1 MYRLNQ
7 LQTYLKDKQF
17 SQIFILIDENT
28 GEYCLPLLLEKVDA
42 IADYGATLLEIP
54 AGEESKSFETIK
66 NLSSSLL
73 ESNADKHSLLISL
86 GGGVI
91 TDIGGFLASIY
102 KRGIQNI
109 NIPTTLLSMVDAAIG
124 YKTGINLNGI
134 KNAIGTFNTD
144 TLTFFDTSFL
154 QTLSDKEILS
164 GVGEML
170 KTFLVADREYLMRF
184 IEKNNVKEI
193 EDEFI
198 FRCVTLKEQIV
209 QDDVLDNGKR
219 KILNFGHTL
228 GHAFESYYSSFSKD
242 KQLSHGEAVAIG
254 MYYALK
260 LSEKKYNIEPEIFQ
274 PVYNF
279 LSQYFIIPPLQEVI
293 SQIQPLLYND
303 KKTISNT
310 LHFVLLKD
318 IANPQ
323 IDVKVSMEEILSL

>member
-1 MYRLNQ
+1 MYDLKQ

-28 GEYCLPLLLEKVDA
+28 GEYCLPLLLEKVEA
-42 IADYGATLLEIP
+42 IADCGATLLEIP

-91 TDIGGFLASIY
+91 TDIGGFLTSIY

-134 KNAIGTFNTD
+134 KNAIGTFNTN

-154 QTLSDKEILS
+154 QTLPYKEILS

-170 KTFLVADREYLMRF
+170 KTFLVADKEYLMRF
-184 IEKNNVKEI
+184 IKKNNVKEI

-209 QDDVLDNGKR
+209 QDDVLDMKKR

-242 KQLSHGEAVAIG
+242 EQLSHGEAVVIG

-260 LSEKKYNIEPEIFQ
+260 LSEKKYNIESNIFQ
-274 PVYNF
+274 PIYNF
-279 LSQYFIIPPLQEVI
+279 LSQHFIIPPLQEI
-293 SQIQPLLYND
+293 FPQIKSLLYND

-318 IANPQ
+318 IATPQ

>member
-7 LQTYLKDKQF
+7 LQAYLKDKQF

-28 GEYCLPLLLEKVDA
+28 GEYCLPLLLEKVEA
-42 IADYGATLLEIP
+42 IADCGATLLEIP

-124 YKTGINLNGI
+124 YKTGVNLNGI

-170 KTFLVADREYLMRF
+170 KTFLVADRECLMRF
-184 IEKNNVKEI
+184 IKKNNVKEI

-198 FRCVTLKEQIV
+198 FRCVTLKEQII
-209 QDDVLDNGKR
+209 QDDVLDIGKR

-260 LSEKKYNIEPEIFQ
+260 LSEKKYNIESEIFQ
-274 PVYNF
+274 PIYNF

-318 IANPQ
+318 IADPQ

>member
-7 LQTYLKDKQF
+7 LQAYLKDKQF

-28 GEYCLPLLLEKVDA
+28 GEYCLPLLLEKVEA
-42 IADYGATLLEIP
+42 IADCGATLLEIP

-170 KTFLVADREYLMRF
+170 KTFLVADREYIMRF

-193 EDEFI
+193 EDDFI

-260 LSEKKYNIEPEIFQ
+260 LSEKKYNIESEIFQ
-274 PVYNF
+274 PIYNF
-279 LSQYFIIPPLQEVI
+279 LLQYFTIPPLQEII

-303 KKTISNT
+303 KKTISDT

-318 IANPQ
+318 IADPQ

>member
-1 MYRLNQ
+1 MYHLKQ
-7 LQTYLKDKQF
+7 LYAYLKDKQF

-28 GEYCLPLLLEKVDA
+28 GEYCLPLLLEKVEA
-42 IADYGATLLEIP
+42 IADCGATLLEIP

-91 TDIGGFLASIY
+91 TDIGGFLTSIY

-134 KNAIGTFNTD
+134 KNAIGTFNTN

-154 QTLSDKEILS
+154 QTLPYKEILS

-170 KTFLVADREYLMRF
+170 KTFLVADKEYLMRF
-184 IEKNNVKEI
+184 IKKNNVKEI

-209 QDDVLDNGKR
+209 QDDVLDMKKR

-242 KQLSHGEAVAIG
+242 EQLSHGEAVVIG

-260 LSEKKYNIEPEIFQ
+260 LSEKKYNIESNIFQ
-274 PVYNF
+274 PIYNF
-279 LSQYFIIPPLQEVI
+279 LSQHFIIPPLQEI
-293 SQIQPLLYND
+293 FPQIKSLLYND

-318 IANPQ
+318 IATPQ

>member
-7 LQTYLKDKQF
+7 LQAYLKDKQF

-73 ESNADKHSLLISL
+73 ESNADKYSLLISL

-154 QTLSDKEILS
+154 QTLSDEEILS

-209 QDDVLDNGKR
+209 QDDVLDIGKR

-323 IDVKVSMEEILSL
+323 IDVKVSMEEIISL

>member
-7 LQTYLKDKQF
+7 LQTYIKDKQY

-170 KTFLVADREYLMRF
+170 KTFLVADKEYLMRF
-184 IEKNNVKEI
+184 IEKNNVKKI

-228 GHAFESYYSSFSKD
+228 GHAFESYYSSFPKD
-242 KQLSHGEAVAIG
+242 KQLSHGESVAIG

-260 LSEKKYNIEPEIFQ
+260 LSEKKYNMEPKIFQ
-274 PVYNF
+274 PIYNF
-279 LSQYFIIPPLQEVI
+279 LSQYFTIPPLQEVF

-303 KKTISNT
+303 KKTISNI
-310 LHFVLLKD
+310 LHFVLLKN
-318 IANPQ
+318 IADPQ
-323 IDVKVSMEEILSL
+323 IDAKISMEEILSL

>member
-1 MYRLNQ
+1 MYGLEQ

-17 SQIFILIDENT
+17 SQILILIDENT
-28 GEYCLPLLLEKVDA
+28 GEYCLPLLLERVEA

-109 NIPTTLLSMVDAAIG
+109 NIPTTLLSMIDAAIG
-124 YKTGINLNGI
+124 YKTGINLNGV
-134 KNAIGTFNTD
+134 KNAIGTFNTN

-154 QTLSDKEILS
+154 QTLSDKEILG

-170 KTFLVADREYLMRF
+170 KTFLVADKEYLTRF

-198 FRCVTLKEQIV
+198 FRCVTLKQQIV
-209 QDDVLDNGKR
+209 QEDVLDIGKR

-228 GHAFESYYSSFSKD
+228 GHAFESYYSYLPKD

-254 MYYALK
+254 IYYALK
-260 LSEKKYNIEPEIFQ
+260 LSEKKYDIEPKIFQ
-274 PVYNF
+274 PIYNF
-279 LSQYFIIPPLQEVI
+279 ILQHFTIPSLQEVFPKI
-293 SQIQPLLYND
+293 KPLLYND
-303 KKTISNT
+303 KKTISNI

-318 IANPQ
+318 IAAPQ
-323 IDVKVSMEEILSL
+323 IDTKVSEEEIASL